1 MCSFKVVE
9 KDGHKDKTAMTLP
22 ASFDPGNM
30 ATPPSQP
37 KRTAWDDG
45 DDASVTVINFSKKPK
60 YEKSTHPDAFPA
72 DKNKFM
78 STVKPFELKNW
89 RTAVKIGLW
98 GLLFN
103 LCVKYDGPLLV
114 ELKKLC
120 EVSK

>member
-1 MCSFKVVE
+1 MTMTCQFVKVGRAL
-9 KDGHKDKTAMTLP
+9 GHSMSSSSP
-22 ASFDPGNM
+22 FDAGNM

-72 DKNKFM
+72 DKNKSM
-78 STVKPFELKNW
+78 STVKPFELENW